1 MDRNMW
7 NLVGHEWAVGLLAQ
21 SIAKGSISHAYLFT
35 GPAHIGKTTL
45 ALEFAAAL
53 NCIGSE
59 VPCGECLACRKIA
72 TGIHPDVRLISGEG
86 KAIGIDKVRQIQHE
100 AMLSPFEGRWRVH
113 ILSDFQDATPEAAN
127 CLLKT
132 LEEPPK
138 REVLILTVPEADLL
152 LPTVASRCQILVLR
166 LLPIATIA
174 EALQTQWELNAARA
188 SLLARLSGGR
198 LGWAIATAE
207 DGSIL
212 EKRKQHLDQ
221 LTSLLRVQGVHR
233 WLYAQQLCAKPRTVK
248 GVLDLWSTWWRD
260 MLLLKM
266 ECPAH
271 VTNLDRRDS
280 MVQAVELLDPL
291 EIRTALQSTRN
302 AREQLERNA
311 NARLALEVLF
321 LDYPLLRDDNL

>member
-1 MDRNMW
+1 MW
-7 NLVGHEWAVGLLAQ
+7 NIVGHEWAVGLLAQ
-21 SIAKGSISHAYLFT
+21 SIAKGNVSHAYLFT

-53 NCIGSE
+53 NCTGSE
-59 VPCGECLACRKIA
+59 VPCGECLACRKTA
-72 TGIHPDVRLISGEG
+72 AGIHPDVRLISGEG

-100 AMLSPFEGRWRVH
+100 AILSPFEGRWRVH

-138 REVLILTVPEADLL
+138 HEVLLLTVPEADLL
-152 LPTVASRCQILVLR
+152 LPTVVSRCQVVVLR
-166 LLPIATIA
+166 RLPIAVISET
-174 EALQTQWELNAARA
+174 LQTRWKVDTPHA
-188 SLLARLSGGR
+188 SFLARLSGGR
-198 LGWAIATAE
+198 LGWAIAAAG
-207 DGSIL
+207 DNSIL

-221 LTSLLRVQGVHR
+221 LISLLRVQGVHR
-233 WLYAQQLCAKPRTVK
+233 WPYAKELCKIPGTLK

-260 MLLLKM
+260 MLLLRM
-266 ECPAH
+266 ECSGQ
-271 VTNLDRRDS
+271 VTNLDRRDD
-280 MVQAVELLDPL
+280 MMQTVELFDPL
-291 EIRTALQSTRN
+291 EIRMALQSTRN

-321 LDYPLLRDDNL
+321 LDYPLLRDDHK